1 MHMYMPSVYNES
13 CQQIALLHGEPV
25 AFTSYDLFRCAV
37 IFLVTSALIAGNLSL
52 ALAVNSK
59 YCVNVLQF
67 QTRCLLTSIA
77 TNNVATGFLV
87 TAWNVYPSLIS
98 CWPYGILLCQIQ
110 AVLRGSLNQHNSILW
125 IIIALDRY
133 VYTTQRARYIRLSSS
148 KVTLFSTFQSIN
160 QTIENRSRSS
170 LDSEQR

>member
-1 MHMYMPSVYNES
+1 MLARVFQCSLPRVFSAAWYPYRVDREAIVSAMHMYMPSVYNES

-67 QTRCLLTSIA
+67 QVGPSSRFSVRLIDFSNSFGITADRQGAYSRRSLLITWQLAFWSPLGTSIP
-77 TNNVATGFLV
+77 V
-87 TAWNVYPSLIS
+87 
-98 CWPYGILLCQIQ
+98 
-110 AVLRGSLNQHNSILW
+110 
-125 IIIALDRY
+125 
-133 VYTTQRARYIRLSSS
+133 
-148 KVTLFSTFQSIN
+148 
-160 QTIENRSRSS
+160 
-170 LDSEQR
+170 